1 MWKRPDFFC
10 YLRLSVSELH
20 YFLRYIIFSHT
31 VQVKSDSSIHYDLL
45 VAFYVVRGKIN
56 SSSSGVAS
64 GLGEPQLVEKLHEL
78 SLEGLDFGNKKFRI
92 TTYWMFELR
101 ISHRGNAHCPIRS
114 KKGEKEVLSQSVK
127 ITSKPVKEHHQLW
140 DHWGNYF
147 RRKPITPRIPTI
159 LRIPRMCIHR
169 TL

>member
-1 MWKRPDFFC
+1 M
-10 YLRLSVSELH
+10 SELH

-92 TTYWMFELR
+92 TTY
-101 ISHRGNAHCPIRS
+101 
-114 KKGEKEVLSQSVK
+114 
-127 ITSKPVKEHHQLW
+127 
-140 DHWGNYF
+140 
-147 RRKPITPRIPTI
+147 
-159 LRIPRMCIHR
+159 
-169 TL
+169 